1 MPDRGTET
9 LSEEQ
14 LQAWA
19 RQAATG
25 EPLAAD
31 AAGTLTAELARLRA
45 RLEAAADQVLSSEML
60 LDCRIAAE
68 LLLDEKQGALVDP
81 AEQGRIVARNQL
93 AVLDELER
101 VRFLL
106 SGEDAT

>member
-31 AAGTLTAELARLRA
+31 AAGTLTAELAL
-45 RLEAAADQVLSSEML
+45 
-60 LDCRIAAE
+60 I
-68 LLLDEKQGALVDP
+68 
-81 AEQGRIVARNQL
+81 ARN
-93 AVLDELER
+93 ER
-101 VRFLL
+101 WDIRT
-106 SGEDAT
+106 AKIIQ